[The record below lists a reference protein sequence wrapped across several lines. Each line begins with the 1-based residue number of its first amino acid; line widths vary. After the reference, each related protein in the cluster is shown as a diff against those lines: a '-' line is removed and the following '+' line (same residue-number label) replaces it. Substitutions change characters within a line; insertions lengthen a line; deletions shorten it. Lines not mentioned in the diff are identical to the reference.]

1 MPSDSAAQIL
11 VAAGL
16 DHHQAGRHAEAER
29 TYAQA
34 LALDPEE
41 ASGLY
46 LLGLLAFETG
56 RQAQAAVLLQRVADL
71 HPRNAEARITLA
83 RVRHWLGEH
92 DAAMTD
98 YRAVLEVAPD
108 HSEARIGLANAARNA
123 GDLPAALE
131 AARAAVARHPD
142 IAAAQSAFAATL
154 VGAGQPLAAAS
165 AYREAIR
172 LEPGATAANV
182 GLALALIQAHE
193 PAAALR
199 AADRALELDP
209 ASADAWF
216 AQGAALSALHYHGQA
231 AQALVQ
237 CVALDPQRPAAL
249 LALGTAY
256 AELEQVG
263 EAERR
268 LKAALALDPMMAE
281 AHASLG
287 AVYLMA
293 DRPIDARAAYE
304 RALAIDPEMIAAHQ
318 SLAGLA
324 SDAGEPDQARRHRDK
339 AYGRQSLFVEAA
351 ADPVARVLILTTA
364 EGGNVPFRFLLPKD
378 RYTRLTWFI
387 EYAAPSQAADL
398 PAYDVVFNAIGDA
411 DLAGPTKANVEAFLA
426 VNTRPVLNDPAHV
439 ERTARHLTPA
449 LLDGLTD
456 VVTPPVARIV
466 GRDLPST
473 KGLELPVLVRPIG
486 SHGGKGLVRVETP
499 EALAAVELKPDAEAY
514 LTAYRDFASV
524 DGLYRKYRMIFVDRR
539 AYPYHL
545 AISNDW
551 LVHHGSAGMA
561 GNAARIAEELAF
573 LEDPT
578 AAIGP
583 RAMAA
588 VRAIGR
594 RLDLDYAGL
603 DFAVLADGQVMV
615 FEANATMLVHPEAP
629 TSPFAHKNPYVEVI
643 LSAFQAMLARP

>member
-1 MPSDSAAQIL
+1 MPASKTPGVRSSSAKDDSHRKVTGPARKAAAVVAKNGKAQPPKAIHAAGRAASRPVSAPDAGRGSSLVKQAVDALRKRILAVAGGEVFLGSEEQLIEALGVSRPTFRQAARLLEHELLLKIKRGIHGGFFAQPPSASAVSRMAAIYLNAQGTTLQQISAATSP
-11 VAAGL
+11 VV
-16 DHHQAGRHAEAER
+16 
-29 TYAQA
+29 
-34 LALDPEE
+34 EE
-41 ASGLY
+41 A
-46 LLGLLAFETG
+46 
-56 RQAQAAVLLQRVADL
+56 
-71 HPRNAEARITLA
+71 
-83 RVRHWLGEH
+83 
-92 DAAMTD
+92 
-98 YRAVLEVAPD
+98 
-108 HSEARIGLANAARNA
+108 
-123 GDLPAALE
+123 
-131 AARAAVARHPD
+131 
-142 IAAAQSAFAATL
+142 
-154 VGAGQPLAAAS
+154 
-165 AYREAIR
+165 
-172 LEPGATAANV
+172 
-182 GLALALIQAHE
+182 
-193 PAAALR
+193 
-199 AADRALELDP
+199 
-209 ASADAWF
+209 
-216 AQGAALSALHYHGQA
+216 
-231 AQALVQ
+231 
-237 CVALDPQRPAAL
+237 AAL